1 MSLFVSVAVTTAPTF
16 SPAAVF
22 SATLRASVG
31 FAKVGALLG
40 VPVVPEPWSDQ
51 ALGVSPLSA
60 RTCTWYSLDAS
71 SGVIV
76 VLVPV
81 TVPVQAVQT
90 VAGTL
95 RYSTS

>member
-1 MSLFVSVAVTTAPTF
+1 MTCSLPASDSVT
-16 SPAAVF
+16 
-22 SATLRASVG
+22 
-31 FAKVGALLG
+31 AKVIVPSPSAAELSAIKSSGTAG
-40 VPVVPEPWSDQ
+40 TPVVPEPWGDHP
-51 ALGVSPLSA
+51 LGVSPFSA

-71 SGVIV
+71 SPEIV